1 MNFSLSLVIF
11 LFLLPLFG
19 VVLHYGESIV
29 FYGGIIYFLF
39 ISKWA
44 QGYKNRTSFFNKYLI
59 IIFIFALISVLTS
72 KNISPS
78 YYGLINLIFIFTLL
92 DLILKHVKA
101 KMVYRYLLYSSL
113 LYSTIFFLNK
123 IGLIPLTKDSYGD
136 NFILQIWGHSYLA
149 ELLVFPTVA
158 LLYQLISKQ
167 KVYPYRK
174 LLNYLILSFLMTC
187 LFMTRSRSALITIF
201 ISFLYMIMTSLKSV
215 KLKIFYFTIAILLTF
230 CVYFFLSQ
238 STSRVIDGSRLEYWS
253 EAYKAFINRPLFGQG
268 PNNFF
273 YINKQYQS
281 QAFINTNYAHNSILE
296 FLSTYGLIFTS
307 LLFILIFSALIYQKK
322 HSPLNFILGLAGI
335 TNSLY
340 EVSWNNLGIFCI
352 SLIFIFYDYPKL
364 YTTNKPASKRIFIL
378 KYLFLL
384 FFLSKTLSDL
394 AFADKNYSLSVSLD
408 PLNTNPR
415 LALIDQGIY
424 LKSNSIVFNNH
435 FFSYKRLINNQTPQP
450 SNLLY
455 FHKIIDLNPRES
467 ITEYTKL
474 SNYYYQNK
482 DLENLKDVI
491 DKAYKYINL
500 SQLSLNQTIDIAKV
514 SYHVGIDS
522 WNNSNFDL
530 ALDYLKKAA
539 YFSQGYSHFQIELSN
554 AYWHTGNK
562 DLALKQ
568 IKTECYKY
576 PASIKHCQEY
586 LDDYQNNFLKP
597 GTTDFQDSINNIQEN
612 Y

>member
-29 FYGGIIYFLF
+29 FYGGIIYFFF
-39 ISKWA
+39 ISNWA
-44 QGYKNRTSFFNKYLI
+44 HGYKHGTSYLYKYLI
-59 IIFIFALISVLTS
+59 ILFLSAIVSVLTS

-78 YYGLINLIFIFTLL
+78 YYGLINLIFVFTLL

-101 KMVYRYLLYSSL
+101 KMVYRYLLYFTL

-149 ELLVFPTVA
+149 LLLVFPIVA
-158 LLYQLISKQ
+158 ILYQLISGQ
-167 KVYPYRK
+167 RVYPYSK
-174 LLNYLILSFLMTC
+174 LINYLILVFLVTC
-187 LFMTRSRSALITIF
+187 LFLTHSRSAFITVF
-201 ISFLYMIMTSLKSV
+201 ISFIYIIMVSLKPV
-215 KLKIFYFTIAILLTF
+215 KLKIFYFTIVTLLTF

-238 STSRVIDGSRLEYWS
+238 NTLKAIDGSRLEYWS
-253 EAYKAFINRPLFGQG
+253 EAYQAFINRPLLGQG
-268 PNNFF
+268 PSNFF
-273 YINKQYQS
+273 YINKLFQN
-281 QAFINTNYAHNSILE
+281 QAFTNTNYAHNSILE

-307 LLFILIFSALIYQKK
+307 LLFILIVSALIYQIK
-322 HSPLNFILGLAGI
+322 HSPLNFILGFTGI
-335 TNSLY
+335 VNSFY
-340 EVSWNNLGIFCI
+340 EASWNFLGIFCI
-352 SLIFIFYDYPKL
+352 SLFFIFYDYPKL
-364 YTTNKPASKRIFIL
+364 YGRNKTVSKPFFII
-378 KYLFLL
+378 KYLLLL

-408 PLNTNPR
+408 PFNTNPR

-435 FFSYKRLINNQTPQP
+435 FYSYKRLVRNQTPQP
-450 SNLLY
+450 SNLLF

-482 DLENLKDVI
+482 DFDKLNYVL
-491 DKAYKYINL
+491 DKASKYIDISQFPL
-500 SQLSLNQTIDIAKV
+500 SPIMDIAKV
-514 SYHVGIDS
+514 NYNTGINYWHD
-522 WNNSNFDL
+522 SNFDL
-530 ALDYLKKAA
+530 AIDYLKKAA
-539 YFSQGYSHFQIELSN
+539 YFSQGYSHFQIELAN
-554 AYWHTGNK
+554 AYWHTENK

-586 LDDYQNNFLKP
+586 LDEYQNNFLKP
-597 GTTDFQDSINNIQEN
+597 GTTDFQDYINNI
-612 Y
+612 